1 VIDEGGGSADALEI
15 SAARHIA
22 RVRFL
27 YADEGANAAG
37 KDPAVGRPLGELR
50 RMKKLL
56 LSLFV
61 IAPMVPVTAAASTP
75 VGALVPLMLVAPKQV
90 SEVPSGGLPGAT
102 PGTPVLT
109 CEGALDKMVADI
121 QAGKM
126 ISQVNSTLIVG
137 DTALAES
144 PHFPL
149 SAGFNPSGGSATR
162 SGSTIVGT
170 SHVAAPGTTSG
181 ADLKFTIDKANGK
194 ARLRWTHAGKS
205 YTSSVDGCASGYWIA
220 SSATSAIAIK
230 LGPMVTPA
238 E

>member
-1 VIDEGGGSADALEI
+1 
-15 SAARHIA
+15 
-22 RVRFL
+22 
-27 YADEGANAAG
+27 
-37 KDPAVGRPLGELR
+37 
-50 RMKKLL
+50 MKKLL

-75 VGALVPLMLVAPKQV
+75 VGALVPLMLVAPIQV
-90 SEVPSGGLPGAT
+90 GDAPAGGIPGAN
-102 PGTPVLT
+102 PGMPLLT
-109 CEGALDKMVADI
+109 CEGALDKMVADL

-137 DTALAES
+137 EQALAES

-149 SAGFNPSGGSATR
+149 GGFNVAGGTATR

-194 ARLRWTHAGKS
+194 ARLKWSYAGKNHTS
-205 YTSSVDGCASGYWIA
+205 YVDGCASGYWIA
-220 SSATSAIAIK
+220 SNSSSAIAIK
-230 LGPMVTPA
+230 IGALVSPA

>member
-1 VIDEGGGSADALEI
+1 VIRPAVAKRRFSRW
-15 SAARHIA
+15 RHIG
-22 RVRFL
+22 RFRSL
-27 YADEGANAAG
+27 YAYD
-37 KDPAVGRPLGELR
+37 
-50 RMKKLL
+50 MKTLL

-75 VGALVPLMLVAPKQV
+75 VGALVPLMLVAPKQPV
-90 SEVPSGGLPGAT
+90 SQSGALPGAT
-102 PGTPVLT
+102 PGTQVLT
-109 CEGALDKMVADI
+109 CEGALDKMVADL

-137 DTALAES
+137 ETALAES

-149 SAGFNPSGGSATR
+149 SAGFNPSGGTATR

-205 YTSSVDGCASGYWIA
+205 YTSSVDACASGYWIA
-220 SSATSAIAIK
+220 SSSSSAIAIK
-230 LGPMVTPA
+230 LGAMVSPA